1 MKLIISCIIGV
12 LAKLL
17 IVAGI
22 LFFLVA
28 VFLGVVAPPWIH
40 WLTEVSFLMRII
52 ITVVVGGIVAFILV
66 QCGMQV
72 SHLADR
78 FIEKHEH

>member
-1 MKLIISCIIGV
+1 MKLIISCIISI

-17 IVAGI
+17 IVVGV

-28 VFLGVVAPPWIH
+28 MFLGIVAPPWIH
-40 WLTEVSFLMRII
+40 WLGEASFLVRII
-52 ITVVVGGIVAFILV
+52 ATFIVAGLAGFILIA
-66 QCGMQV
+66 CGMKV

-78 FIEKHEH
+78 FIEKH